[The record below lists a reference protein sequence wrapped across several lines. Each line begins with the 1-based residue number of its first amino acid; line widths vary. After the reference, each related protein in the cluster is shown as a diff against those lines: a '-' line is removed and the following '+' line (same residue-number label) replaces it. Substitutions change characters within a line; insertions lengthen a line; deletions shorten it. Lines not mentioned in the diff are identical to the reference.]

1 MIMALGVI
9 FLLKAGSEQGLFGP
23 NLRIGT
29 AIVLSV
35 LMVVGGEWLRR
46 SRFQLPLVNAGY
58 IPAAL
63 SGPVFSVYLPQCW
76 RLNIST
82 TCSRCP
88 FSCCCS
94 A

>member
-35 LMVVGGEWLRR
+35 LMVVGGGVAQAFTFSVALGQCRLYPGGAEWGRYSR
-46 SRFQLPLVNAGY
+46 SICLNAG
-58 IPAAL
+58 
-63 SGPVFSVYLPQCW
+63 G
-76 RLNIST
+76 
-82 TCSRCP
+82 
-88 FSCCCS
+88 
-94 A
+94 